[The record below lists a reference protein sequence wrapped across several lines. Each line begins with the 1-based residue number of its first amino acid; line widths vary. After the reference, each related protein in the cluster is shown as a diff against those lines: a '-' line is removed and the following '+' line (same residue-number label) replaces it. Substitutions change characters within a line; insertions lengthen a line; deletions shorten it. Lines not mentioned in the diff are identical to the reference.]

1 MKQISLPAIVL
12 TAALTITLAV
22 NSKAQT
28 GPETPWILE
37 GNHNV
42 DQSIHWLGTS
52 NAQDLIIKTN
62 AVQRMVV
69 KGSSG
74 NIGIGTTA
82 PAYPLHVEN
91 TVNAR
96 TSYFLNKA
104 GGGSTRYSIYSF
116 AAGTGAGIKYGG
128 YFEAKNGSGINYGI
142 SAKGS
147 GTNTSYGVKSLAN
160 GSATNYG
167 IHSTAQG
174 NNTNYGVY
182 SKAIG
187 LFSGLGINYAI
198 YGETDPG
205 NSNSWAGYFIG
216 RGHFSEKV
224 GIGTTSTIGMLTI
237 HSVSE
242 TTGLVL
248 QNDYAG
254 ASSSYGFSSLL
265 GSNATG
271 NKYGFNTKVQNGSG
285 NNYGVRAEVLDGDIA
300 YGMVGLA
307 TSNGSSYGLYGKANG
322 TGSNRGIYA
331 EGTEGSDAY
340 AGYFVGRGY
349 FSNRVGIGTNAPAAY
364 LHVDAD
370 ENTLPMAVQ
379 INGASKFKVNPNG
392 SVSVGGVGIGAENGL
407 YVNGNVSI
415 GTAVPATGYALSV
428 DGKVMCEEMRVELQ
442 GNWPDYVF
450 ADDYKLLS
458 IKEMEQHIN
467 KHNHLPG
474 IPSATEIEKAGGIDI
489 GAMQIK
495 MMEKIEELSL
505 YIIQLEKKMEMI
517 ESAHK

>member
-1 MKQISLPAIVL
+1 MKLISLPTIVL
-12 TAALTITLAV
+12 SATLSIVFAA
-22 NSKAQT
+22 NSFAQT
-28 GPETPWILE
+28 GSETPWILE

-42 DQSIHWLGTS
+42 DHSIHWLGTS
-52 NAQDLIIKTN
+52 TAQDLIIKTN
-62 AVQRMVV
+62 AEQRMII
-69 KGSSG
+69 KGSTG
-74 NIGIGTTA
+74 NIGIGTTS
-82 PAYPLHVEN
+82 PGYPFHVAN
-91 TVNAR
+91 STNAR
-96 TSYFLNKA
+96 TSYFLNTA
-104 GGGSTRYSIYSF
+104 GGAGTRYSIYSQ
-116 AAGTGAGIKYGG
+116 ASGTGVGIKYGG
-128 YFEAKNGSGINYGI
+128 YFEAKNGSGTNYGI
-142 SAKGS
+142 SARGS
-147 GTNTSYGVKSLAN
+147 GNNTSYGVKSLAN

-167 IHSTAQG
+167 INSLAQG
-174 NNTNYGVY
+174 NNTNYGIY
-182 SKAIG
+182 AKAIG
-187 LFSGLGINYAI
+187 LLGGTGNNYAV
-198 YGETDPG
+198 YGITDAG
-205 NSNSWAGYFIG
+205 SSSWAGYFVG
-216 RGHFSEKV
+216 RGYFSEKV
-224 GIGTTSTIGMLTI
+224 GIGTTSTVGMLTI
-237 HSVSE
+237 YNVTE
-242 TTGLVL
+242 TTGLIL
-248 QNDYAG
+248 QNDYNG

-331 EGTEGSDAY
+331 EGTVGADAY

-349 FSNRVGIGTNAPAAY
+349 FSNRVGIGTTAPAAY
-364 LHVDAD
+364 LHVDVPV
-370 ENTLPMAVQ
+370 NTLPMAVQ
-379 INGASKFKVNPNG
+379 INGASKFKVNSNG
-392 SVSVGGVGIGAENGL
+392 SVSIGGVAVGAENGL
-407 YVNGNVSI
+407 YVNGQVSI

-442 GNWPDYVF
+442 GSWPDYVF

-474 IPSATEIEKAGGIDI
+474 IPSAEEIEQAGGIDI
-489 GAMQIK
+489 GLMQTK

-505 YIIQLEKKMEMI
+505 YIIQLEKKIEKI